1 MELFYP
7 VDTAIVKFNGT
18 DMSPR
23 LPRDEI
29 AELQSQMNVNLS
41 DGCDDWFDEPEQLS
55 PDMHIVDEAE
65 FFDRFCN

>member
-7 VDTAIVKFNGT
+7 VDIAIVKFNGT

-23 LPRDEI
+23 LPRAEV
-29 AELQSQMNVNLS
+29 AELQAQMNVNLS
-41 DGCDDWFDEPEQLS
+41 DDCDDWFYEEYVS
-55 PDMHIVDEAE
+55 PDMHVIDERE